1 MLIKKMI
8 CLLTVLICIV
18 YKVQWGSLL
27 LPSLIG
33 PDCDRY
39 FEEHRVP
46 ACPNKVRRLEKD
58 GRLIRQTNMGTVP
71 RSP

>member
-1 MLIKKMI
+1 MLIKEMRFINCANLYSNKI
-8 CLLTVLICIV
+8 
-18 YKVQWGSLL
+18 QWGSLL

-46 ACPNKVRRLEKD
+46 ACPNKARRLDKD